1 MPEISIESQMNYLQR
16 KVKPLKMCYRALV
29 WLCVCPCDV
38 TTSKWTQLS
47 YQSFATVNVAII
59 TSGLFAGVAFIIKFG
74 SINIEE
80 TLYVIF
86 AIFGNLLIENMIIVG
101 FILQSTI
108 IDTFQLLSDICE
120 LSKKTEIIFICTFES
135 VNV

>member
-38 TTSKWTQLS
+38 TTSKWTKLF

>member
-1 MPEISIESQMNYLQR
+1 MLSSIGLAVRVSL
-16 KVKPLKMCYRALV
+16 
-29 WLCVCPCDV
+29 WCD
-38 TTSKWTQLS
+38 SKWTKLF